1 MAHTFSVLPCSSVP
15 QIAPIA
21 WRYESVDSFTAKLLV
36 DLQIF
41 GVATVAIN
49 TIDKMNRDAV

>member
-1 MAHTFSVLPCSSVP
+1 ME
-15 QIAPIA
+15 I
-21 WRYESVDSFTAKLLV
+21 RVDSFTAKLLV